1 MRLSLGLGG
10 KDTASRLKYMQQ
22 IGVDS
27 ALLAPPCDPEVGYY
41 EFPVLM
47 DLKAQVEAAGL
58 KVDGTSLIP
67 WQLCYKWMLG
77 LPDRDEQIEKF
88 MTTLRNMGAAGYPLI
103 IYNMHAIRFYRTNRA
118 VADRGGAG
126 GSSFELERVK
136 NSPLM
141 SSPGINMSLI
151 PEEHRKPV
159 SDEQMWANLEYF
171 LKAVVPVA
179 EEAGVQLALHPD
191 DPPVPEISGVARIM
205 REPEAFQKAI
215 DLVPSDYNGLKFCVG
230 CFSEM
235 GADVAKWIR
244 HFGAQKKLFFID
256 FRNIRGDI
264 TCFNETFPDDGNENM
279 YENFRAIYESGYEGA
294 VHPDHAMK
302 MDGDT
307 DARQYWSF
315 AIGHM
320 RGYLEALETEKNR
333 K

>member
-159 SDEQMWANLEYF
+159 SDEQM
-171 LKAVVPVA
+171 
-179 EEAGVQLALHPD
+179 
-191 DPPVPEISGVARIM
+191 
-205 REPEAFQKAI
+205 
-215 DLVPSDYNGLKFCVG
+215 
-230 CFSEM
+230 
-235 GADVAKWIR
+235 
-244 HFGAQKKLFFID
+244 
-256 FRNIRGDI
+256 
-264 TCFNETFPDDGNENM
+264 
-279 YENFRAIYESGYEGA
+279 
-294 VHPDHAMK
+294 
-302 MDGDT
+302 
-307 DARQYWSF
+307 
-315 AIGHM
+315 
-320 RGYLEALETEKNR
+320 
-333 K
+333 